1 VNAYERF
8 RRKCLLGPDGGQRP
22 PRARRSCKLRDMM
35 QTRCHA
41 AGHSNQASDIFAR
54 VALQFGGT
62 HGGKSLDGLLVTVYG
77 PKNRGA

>member
-1 VNAYERF
+1 
-8 RRKCLLGPDGGQRP
+8 
-22 PRARRSCKLRDMM
+22 MM

-41 AGHSNQASDIFAR
+41 AGHSNQASDIFAL